1 MIIRES
7 RRDFRQR
14 YRTCTVIVD
23 ESILFYVDDVDEDME
38 FITGSTI
45 SDKGDW
51 CPTKL
56 AVYDIEIDFRFP
68 KLGLLNA
75 KKGVVRL
82 SRYSTQQYRQ
92 SFNERVINITQL
104 NHDIQEIFK
113 LPVFNY
119 EDLRQP
125 KFIREVFYP
134 SYFTASGAIS
144 RITSGDRYAG
154 AISKDLYMTTSWCSE
169 GIYLGYK
176 DVIVGKVRS
185 NHMYPTVDLFNGNND
200 LIDIILLE
208 DIRIGGML
216 NVQR

>member
-23 ESILFYVDDVDEDME
+23 ESTLFYVDDVDEDME

-51 CPTKL
+51 CPTKFT
-56 AVYDIEIDFRFP
+56 VRDIAIDFRFP
-68 KLGLLNA
+68 DLGLLNA

-82 SRYSTQQYRQ
+82 SRFATQQYRQ

-104 NHDIQEIFK
+104 NHDIKDIFK
-113 LPVFNY
+113 LPLFNY

-134 SYFTASGAIS
+134 SYFTASGAIN

-154 AISKDLYMTTSWCSE
+154 AISKDLYVSSTWNSE

-176 DVIVGKVRS
+176 DILVGKMRG
-185 NHMYPTVDLFNGNND
+185 NAMYPTVDLFNGNND
-200 LIDIILLE
+200 LIDLIQLE
-208 DIRIGGML
+208 NIQIGGML
-216 NVQR
+216 NAQ

>member
-14 YRTCTVIVD
+14 YRTCTVIATFCN
-23 ESILFYVDDVDEDME
+23 EQFLFYVDDVDEDME
-38 FITGSTI
+38 YISGSI
-45 SDKGDW
+45 IDEQNCWS
-51 CPTKL
+51 PTKW
-56 AVYDIEIDFRFP
+56 AIEDTEIDFRFP

-125 KFIREVFYP
+125 KFIKEIFYP
-134 SYFTASGAIS
+134 SYFTVSGAIS
-144 RITSGDRYAG
+144 RITSGNRYAG
-154 AISKDLYMTTSWCSE
+154 AISKDLYMT
-169 GIYLGYK
+169 
-176 DVIVGKVRS
+176 VIIGKVRS
-185 NHMYPTVDLFNGNND
+185 NYMHATVDLFDGNND
-200 LIDIILLE
+200 LVDIILLE
-208 DIRIGGML
+208 GIRIGGML